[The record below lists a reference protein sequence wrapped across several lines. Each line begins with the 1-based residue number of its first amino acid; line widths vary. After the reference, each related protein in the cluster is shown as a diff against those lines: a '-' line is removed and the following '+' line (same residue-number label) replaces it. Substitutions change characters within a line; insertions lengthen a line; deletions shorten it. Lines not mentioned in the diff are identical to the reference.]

1 MTSDGTYR
9 RELTALERK
18 ILAYIEAHPA
28 CNVEDVAMEFHSTA
42 AAHHAIQYLI
52 WNLYVYYAPE
62 NSTMM
67 VHLPEL

>member
-28 CNVEDVAMEFHSTA
+28 CNVEDVATEFHSTRA
-42 AAHHAIQYLI
+42 AYNAIEYLI
-52 WNLYVYYAPE
+52 WQMYVYCAPE